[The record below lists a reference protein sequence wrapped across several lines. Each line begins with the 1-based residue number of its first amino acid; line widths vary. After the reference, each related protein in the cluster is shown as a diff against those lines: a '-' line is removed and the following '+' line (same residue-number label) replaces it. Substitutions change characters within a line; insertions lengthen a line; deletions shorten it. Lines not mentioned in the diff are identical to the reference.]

1 MMQLSLFTH
10 CPAGVPED
18 VWTLFVREADKVR
31 ASGLD
36 HYGARTILE
45 VIRHHEVID
54 RGNRD
59 FKVNNNIQSVISRA
73 YMRMRNCPGFFET
86 RGDQS
91 EAA

>member
-1 MMQLSLFTH
+1 MQLTLFTQ
-10 CPAGVPED
+10 CPVGVPED
-18 VWTLFVREADKVR
+18 VWNLFVREADKVR
-31 ASGLD
+31 ASGRD

-59 FKVNNNIQSVISRA
+59 FVVNNNHQAAIARA
-73 YMRMRNCPGFFET
+73 YMRLRNCPGFFEI
-86 RGDQS
+86 RGKGLD